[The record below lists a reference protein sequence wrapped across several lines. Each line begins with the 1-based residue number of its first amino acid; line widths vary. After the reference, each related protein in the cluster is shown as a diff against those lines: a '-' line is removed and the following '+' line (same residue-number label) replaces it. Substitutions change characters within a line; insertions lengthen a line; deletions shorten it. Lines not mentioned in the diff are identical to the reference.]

1 MVKAANE
8 FAAYAC
14 TWSGRRLY
22 WALLLL
28 KYQAAMA
35 DPEAVEEPSGKQ
47 ICKNQCVKGAVLI
60 PMRRTMRWCLALLA
74 VLSVLQPSFP
84 TRFIN

>member
-1 MVKAANE
+1 MVKAGSD

-28 KYQAAMA
+28 KYQAAVA
-35 DPEAVEEPSGKQ
+35 EPEAVEEPTAEQTCKKQ
-47 ICKNQCVKGAVLI
+47 
-60 PMRRTMRWCLALLA
+60 
-74 VLSVLQPSFP
+74 
-84 TRFIN
+84 